1 VKIDPRQ
8 IEVVDDGVAAVL
20 RTKTHA
26 ERLDIAFN
34 IWISTHE
41 MLMSHLRE
49 THPNWF
55 PKEVKHEAARR
66 LLHGAL

>member
-8 IEVVDDGVAAVL
+8 IEVVDEKVAAVL
-20 RTKTHA
+20 RTKAPA

-41 MLMSHLRE
+41 MLTSHLRE
-49 THPNWF
+49 THPNWSL
-55 PKEVKHEAARR
+55 KEVGHEVARR
-66 LLHGAL
+66 LLHGVL